1 MFQSKIFRSKAL
13 TIGVAAFLLS
23 LILPLESP
31 AQQMGALG
39 GIVYQ
44 EDMKT
49 TVENA
54 VVKIKNIQTNKEF
67 QSGPTDNKGAYKIA
81 GVAEGRYILGVST
94 KQGDYNFAFE
104 VFIKGGETARLD
116 IALKKGEMP
125 AVVASLE
132 KKPLAFFTTPIG
144 IAVVVLASGGLIAG
158 GYFII
163 TGTKSADKR

>member
-1 MFQSKIFRSKAL
+1 MFKSKIFRSKAL
-13 TIGVAAFLLS
+13 TIGVVAFLLS
-23 LILPLESP
+23 LILPFESL
-31 AQQMGALG
+31 AQQVGALE

-49 TVENA
+49 PVENA

-67 QSGPTDNKGAYKIA
+67 QSGPTDKKGAYKIA
-81 GVAEGRYILGVST
+81 GIAEGRYVLGVST
-94 KQGDYNFAFE
+94 KAGDYNFDFE
-104 VFIKGGETARLD
+104 VFVKGGDTARLD
-116 IALKKGEMP
+116 IALKKGLIP

-158 GYFII
+158 GYFLI